1 MALQAEVEAL
11 EAAHRAAQAR
21 LGIAGAY
28 LAIIA
33 FGSVSAVNPAAT
45 AASWT
50 AQLVRMVI
58 ALRRRSRKLAQA
70 YYQLSRA
77 LQIGRVL
84 GPVPDGVEASIA
96 GLRRHYLDQL
106 QEVAAMEGDSDPTGD
121 SDLDWFDDEL
131 RAAGTNAPRNA
142 RQASLAGLDLDSYIQ
157 QWLDAAGDT
166 DAAVEIDAYAWPTDT
181 SDEAIEEYMRRRL
194 ADHIKAQEDKAREV
208 REAED
213 LAFNDAMQA
222 LEGEAER
229 NANNAAGEVHKT
241 ALDAGRKAL
250 DHAMKSDRRIRSVA
264 RGLGPNPCAF
274 CAMLASNGFYYR
286 SGISSSGTTARR
298 SQNDNEVGEL
308 DRDGNQRYS
317 SAGIRI
323 FHDNCNCYPI
333 YRWVDESEMPLPE
346 RNAYFQE
353 MWPVVTDGE
362 SGVDA
367 LNVWRR
373 WLYAQRKEAALSEAV
388 G

>member
-1 MALQAEVEAL
+1 MVALALQAEVEAV

-28 LAIIA
+28 LAILA
-33 FGSVSAVNPAAT
+33 FGSVNPVNPAAT

-96 GLRRHYLDQL
+96 GLRRHFLDQL
-106 QEVAAMEGDSDPTGD
+106 NEVATMEGDNDPTGD
-121 SDLDWFDDEL
+121 SDLDWFDEEL
-131 RAAGTNAPRNA
+131 RVAGTNAPRNA
-142 RQASLAGLDLDSYIQ
+142 RQASLAGLDLDAYIQ
-157 QWLDAAGDT
+157 EWLDASD
-166 DAAVEIDAYAWPTDT
+166 DADGPVGVDAYAWPTDS
-181 SDEAIEEYMRRRL
+181 SDEAIEDYMRRRL

-222 LEGEAER
+222 LEDEAER

-241 ALDAGRKAL
+241 ALDAGRRAL
-250 DHAMKSDRRIRSVA
+250 DIAMRGDRWMRGVA

-274 CAMLASNGFYYR
+274 CAMLASRGFAYR
-286 SGISSSGTTARR
+286 NAI
-298 SQNDNEVGEL
+298 
-308 DRDGNQRYS
+308 
-317 SAGIRI
+317 SAGVNGDSIRI

-333 YRWVDESEMPLPE
+333 YRWVDEAEMPLPE
-346 RNAYFQE
+346 RNAHFQE

-362 SGVDA
+362 TGVDA
-367 LNVWRR
+367 LNAWRR
-373 WLYAQRKEAALSEAV
+373 WLNAQRREAALSEAV

>member
-1 MALQAEVEAL
+1 MLRAEVEAI

-28 LAIIA
+28 LALLA
-33 FGSVSAVNPAAT
+33 WNSVSVVNAAAT
-45 AASWT
+45 AANWT

-77 LQIGRVL
+77 LQTGRTF
-84 GPVPDGVEASIA
+84 GQPPEDVEATLA
-96 GLRRHYLDQL
+96 GLRANFLKEL
-106 QEVAAMEGDSDPTGD
+106 NEVATMEGDADPTGD
-121 SDLDWFDDEL
+121 ADLDWFDNEL

-157 QWLDAAGDT
+157 DWLDAAD
-166 DAAVEIDAYAWPTDT
+166 DADADVDVDDYAWPTDT
-181 SDEAIEEYMRRRL
+181 SDEAIEDYMRSRL
-194 ADHIKAQEDKAREV
+194 AEFIKEREDAVRKAREAE
-208 REAED
+208 EAEFEATMRA
-213 LAFNDAMQA
+213 LEEEHERAGNDA
-222 LEGEAER
+222 
-229 NANNAAGEVHKT
+229 AGTVHKT
-241 ALDAGRKAL
+241 ALDAGRRAL
-250 DHAMKSDRRIRSVA
+250 DTAVRSDRRIRSVA

-274 CAMLASNGFYYR
+274 CAMLASRGFAYY
-286 SGISSSGTTARR
+286 SAA
-298 SQNDNEVGEL
+298 
-308 DRDGNQRYS
+308 
-317 SAGIRI
+317 SAGVNGDSIRI

-333 YRWVDESEMPLPE
+333 YRWVDETEMPLPE

-362 SGVDA
+362 TGVDA
-367 LNVWRR
+367 LNAWRR
-373 WLYAQRKEAALSEAV
+373 WLYAQRKEAAQLEAV